1 MTISCSF
8 SPMIIFNMITTVT
21 TYTTGIYWSYLLT
34 LTTIVF
40 RKDHDDDD
48 GDGDDFNDD
57 NNNYYH

>member
-1 MTISCSF
+1 
-8 SPMIIFNMITTVT
+8 MIIVNMITTFT

-48 GDGDDFNDD
+48 GDDDDGDDDDGYGDGHDYNDD
-57 NNNYYH
+57 I